1 MPLFR
6 PSPRIFS
13 RALQARTYATAQS
26 PAINVTNVPAPH
38 CGSIRILSLNRPAA
52 RNAIS
57 RQLLAELSHQI
68 NSIQEE
74 GDNGS
79 TRALILAS
87 DVDSSFCAG
96 ADLKE
101 RATFTPEEYVRPEI
115 FPLHLKKTARMLT
128 SSLQYS
134 HLPCIIAGNIRIDF
148 AIAHPHN
155 LCACSAGFWWRP
167 RVGSHYAYAHLR
179 FHHHRRSP

>member
-6 PSPRIFS
+6 PRPQLLLRT
-13 RALQARTYATAQS
+13 LQTRTYATAQT

-57 RQLLAELSHQI
+57 RQLLAELNHQI
-68 NSIQEE
+68 TSIQDE
-74 GDNGS
+74 GDHGS

-87 DVDSSFCAG
+87 EVDSSFCAG

-101 RATFTPEEYVRPEI
+101 RATFTPEEYVPKS
-115 FPLHLKKTARMLT
+115 LARLRLQQRLT
-128 SSLQYS
+128 
-134 HLPCIIAGNIRIDF
+134 
-148 AIAHPHN
+148 
-155 LCACSAGFWWRP
+155 
-167 RVGSHYAYAHLR
+167 
-179 FHHHRRSP
+179 